1 MVRLLEQSTT
11 SATDLISVAT
21 AKEFL
26 RVTHSE
32 DDTLIGSLIAAGVE
46 SAQNFTNMRFL
57 SAVYVMYLESW
68 TDVYVSNTYDGYLYR
83 DVATSLNTTQG
94 GYYSPYTG
102 LAQFVMPYPPLS
114 RITTI
119 QYYDTSNVQQTLS
132 ASDYNVFTF
141 TNQKGFA
148 EITKDID
155 LPDVYDRADAI
166 EINFTA
172 GFGTTGSDV
181 PDAIKQAIL
190 LIVGHLYEKREDTVS
205 RLPKASEYL
214 LEPYRI
220 KTY

>member
-1 MVRLLEQSTT
+1 MVRLLEQNTT
-11 SATDLISVAT
+11 TATDLISVAT

-32 DDTLIGSLIAAGVE
+32 DDTLIGSLIAAGIE
-46 SAQNFTNMRFL
+46 SAQNFTNMRFG
-57 SAVYVMYLESW
+57 STTYIMYLESW

-83 DVATSLNTTQG
+83 DVATSLNTAQG

-102 LAQFVMPYPPLS
+102 LAQFILPYPPLD
-114 RITTI
+114 RITGV
-119 QYYDTSNVQQTLS
+119 QYYDRANVQQS
-132 ASDYNVFTF
+132 FSSYNSFAF
-141 TNQKGFA
+141 TNQKGFI
-148 EITKDID
+148 EITKGTD
-155 LPDVYDRADAI
+155 LPDVYERADAI
-166 EINFTA
+166 QINFTG
-172 GFGTTGSDV
+172 GFGSSGSDI